1 MTERQPFKSDRDLE
15 KARKH
20 NKFIRQESL
29 HDAIHASHLL
39 VVKCI
44 PYVFLLLFVAALV
57 QPSWL
62 NMTVVDRSVFTL
74 AGAWLGTLLSR
85 IKEQTL

>member
-1 MTERQPFKSDRDLE
+1 MMDRQPFKSDRDLE

-20 NKFIRQESL
+20 NKFVRQESL
-29 HDAIHASHLL
+29 HDAIHSSHMLA
-39 VVKCI
+39 VKWT
-44 PYVFLLLFVAALV
+44 PYLFLLLFVADLV

-62 NMTVVDRSVFTL
+62 NAAVVDRSVYAL
-74 AGAWLGTLLSR
+74 GGAFFGTLLSR

>member
-1 MTERQPFKSDRDLE
+1 MTDRQQFKSDRDLE

-20 NKFIRQESL
+20 NKFIRQKSL
-29 HDAIHASHLL
+29 HDAIHATHITA
-39 VVKCI
+39 VKYT
-44 PYVFLLLFVAALV
+44 PYVFFLLFIANLF

-62 NMTVVDRSVFTL
+62 NETAVDRSVYAL
-74 AGAWLGTLLSR
+74 GGAFFGTLLSR

>member
-15 KARKH
+15 RARRH
-20 NKFIRQESL
+20 NKFVRQEGL
-29 HDAIHASHLL
+29 HDAIHATHIIA
-39 VVKCI
+39 VKYT
-44 PYVFLLLFVAALV
+44 PYVFLLLFVANLF

-62 NMTVVDRSVFTL
+62 NAAAVDRSVYAL
-74 AGAWLGTLLSR
+74 GGAFFGTLLSR